1 VKEDDMDQD
10 DGARSNRVFDIL
22 RVTAIWTSVLLL
34 PPFFILAIAPM
45 LLLLIPVAIVAIPFI
60 IPAMFPG
67 SWTAF
72 ADDRQRASLRPAA
85 RPALV
90 LR

>member
-1 VKEDDMDQD
+1 MNQD
-10 DGARSNRVFDIL
+10 HGARTERFFDIL
-22 RVTAIWTSVLLL
+22 RVIAISASVLLL

-45 LLLLIPVAIVAIPFI
+45 LLLLVPVAIVAIPFI

-67 SWTAF
+67 SWAAF
-72 ADDRQRASLRPAA
+72 ADNRRASLRPAR

-90 LR
+90 ILH